1 MNKKILFIEDDV
13 IVRENTSEILSLAN
27 YTVFTAQDGKEGI
40 EIALKQPIDLIICD
54 IMMPKLD
61 GFGVLQ
67 LAMKNDKLKNIPF
80 IFLSAKTNHDDLR
93 KGMELGADDFI
104 TKPFDES
111 ELLKSIEVR
120 LKKKEFSDAE
130 SRFSADDKKINK
142 KSVTEN
148 YINNIQ
154 DLIEVFST
162 RDSHFYPKG
171 ENLFCEGNR
180 SNIVYLLRNGSVKTF
195 KTSEEGKE
203 FITGLYGNKQFIG
216 NSPNIFDV
224 TLNENAQTLSDSKVI
239 KIEKSEIKKIL
250 EENPHLTFDFI
261 NMLATN
267 ISENKEKM
275 LQMAYSSVRGRVAK
289 TILNLTENKANK
301 TVEFSRSDLANLTGV
316 AKETLIR
323 TLSDFK
329 DEGYIDLDK
338 NSITII
344 ELKKIQKIT

>member
-1 MNKKILFIEDDV
+1 MNKKILFIEDDA

-67 LAMKNDKLKNIPF
+67 LAMKNDKLKSIPF
-80 IFLSAKTNHDDLR
+80 IFLSAKTNHSDLR

-111 ELLKSIEVR
+111 ELLKAIEIR
-120 LKKKEFSDAE
+120 LRKKESVQIDNSTKISE
-130 SRFSADDKKINK
+130 KKISTKNISAK
-142 KSVTEN
+142 
-148 YINNIQ
+148 YISNIK
-154 DLIEVFST
+154 DLIDDLCE

-180 SNIVYLLRNGSVKTF
+180 SNIVYLLKSGNIKTF

-261 NMLATN
+261 NMLVTN
-267 ISENKEKM
+267 ISEDKEKM

-301 TVEFSRSDLANLTGV
+301 TVEFSRSDLANLTGI

-329 DEGYIDLDK
+329 DEGYIDIDK
-338 NSITII
+338 NNITII